1 MSINLYWFRSDLRI
15 RDNLALNAALA
26 QGPVVALYIATPEQ
40 WLRHDDA
47 PIKLDFWRRNLLT
60 LENSLKEIGV
70 PLVLCQVADYAAI
83 PELFEEI
90 IRKWEVSSVYFNAEY
105 PLHESRRDDDIS
117 LFCQAHEVNVKVS
130 HDQCL
135 LQPGSILNNSGL
147 PFKVFTPYSRK
158 CRSMLYVAES
168 VEGVGVS
175 APLAKPLAKLEK
187 QCRLDQIDWPEANS
201 NWETLWPAGEKHAQ
215 DLLTNFCKNTVA
227 DYKKQRDFPAL
238 DGTSTLSPWLNAG
251 VLSIR
256 DCWRKASA
264 WHQGEGVETWKNEL
278 LWREFYRHIIFHFP
292 HVSQNKPFKT
302 NQEHVPWRHDEKE
315 FARWCEGK
323 TGIPIID
330 AAMRQLLETGWMHNR
345 LRMITAMFLSKHL
358 LIDWRWGEK
367 FFMQHLVDG
376 DFSANNG
383 GWQWSASSGTDSV
396 PYFRVFNPVTQ
407 SKRFDGDGDFI
418 RRFVPE
424 LNELDGKSIHEPGL
438 FKPDEYPLPLIDLK
452 FGRERALN
460 AFRR

>member
-1 MSINLYWFRSDLRI
+1 MSINLFWFRSDLRT

-26 QGPVVALYIATPEQ
+26 EGPVVALYIATPEQ
-40 WLRHDDA
+40 WRRHDDA
-47 PIKLDFWRRNLLT
+47 PIKLDFWRRNLLE
-60 LENSLKEIGV
+60 LENKLKEIGV
-70 PLVLCQVADYAAI
+70 PLVLCQVADYAGI

-90 IRKWEVSSVYFNAEY
+90 IHKWEVSSVYFNAEY

-117 LFCQAHEVNVKVS
+117 LFCRAHDVKVKVS

-158 CRSMLYVAES
+158 CRSMLYVSEKVES
-168 VEGVGVS
+168 VGVS
-175 APLAKPLAKLEK
+175 GALTKPLTKLDK

-215 DLLTNFCKNTVA
+215 HLLAIFCKSAVA

-256 DCWRKASA
+256 DCWRNASV

-292 HVSQNKPFKT
+292 HVSQNQPFKDS
-302 NQEHVPWRHDEKE
+302 QEHVPWRYDKE
-315 FARWCEGK
+315 EFTRWCEGK

-358 LIDWRWGEK
+358 LIDWRWGER

-383 GWQWSASSGTDSV
+383 GWQWSASTGTDSV

-407 SKRFDGDGDFI
+407 SKRFDGEGEFI
-418 RRFVPE
+418 RRYVPE
-424 LNELDGKSIHEPGL
+424 LIDLDKKSIHQPGL
-438 FKPDEYPLPLIDLK
+438 FKPDEYPLPIIDLK
-452 FGRERALN
+452 FGRERVLN